1 MKSKYRKYK
10 KGGPVK
16 PKKKR
21 EKVYTDRAAYE
32 KALQAY
38 QDSIALNNYYRL
50 QQEIEPESP
59 TKDKAAYDAMQE
71 LVMSGGRDTSR
82 INELR
87 ALGNQ
92 ITQDSDGRI
101 QWAGNNGAGYSPDL
115 QYYSVQD
122 DPNKGTLS
130 KMFDKLTTNTMSPLI
145 NKASKYWLGNAY
157 NAVWDEPNVK
167 PVFVDESDPYG
178 DSRQTT
184 TSVAPRK
191 LYNDQQVDPIFEED
205 PEQRDMA
212 NTFARDMNP
221 KVAAL
226 YNTPGALY
234 KYQSRFMDNMLRRA
248 VPMDTTYY
256 DPELDAT
263 VSAGIYEPSKSNGAY
278 SYFKISTDNPLNGVT
293 ATSKKPIMPKQ
304 AMVTLPPKLPFG
316 NMDLTKPPALRRVLP
331 EIYSRRLNQ
340 QTGEYIYDTSDG
352 EIRKKVG
359 DEDAAFYNMFRDQI
373 EGMRSDREGNE
384 PTRRAISKYQYNQL
398 YDKYGRRKQR

>member
-59 TKDKAAYDAMQE
+59 TKDKAAYDAMQD

-178 DSRQTT
+178 DSRQTAP
-184 TSVAPRK
+184 SVAPRK
-191 LYNDQQVDPIFEED
+191 IYNGEQVDPIFEED
-205 PEQRDMA
+205 PEQRE
-212 NTFARDMNP
+212 TNP
-221 KVAAL
+221 KIDSL
-226 YNTPGALY
+226 YSIPGAVAR
-234 KYQSRFMDNMLRRA
+234 YQDRFMDRMLTRA
-248 VPMDTTYY
+248 VPTDSTYY
-256 DPELDAT
+256 DPKLDAT
-263 VSAGIYEPSKSNGAY
+263 VSAGIYEPGKSNGFY
-278 SYFKISTDNPLNGVT
+278 SYFKLTPGRETNGISS
-293 ATSKKPIMPKQ
+293 TSKKPIMPKQ
-304 AMVTLPPKLPFG
+304 AMVQLPPKLPFDK
-316 NMDLTKPPALRRVLP
+316 MDLTKPPALRRVLP

-340 QTGEYIYDTSDG
+340 QSGEYIYDTSDG

-384 PTRRAISKYQYNQL
+384 PTRRAISKYEYNQL

>member
-10 KGGPVK
+10 EGGPVK

-21 EKVYTDRAAYE
+21 EKVYTDRDAYE

-87 ALGNQ
+87 ALGDQ

-101 QWAGNNGAGYSPDL
+101 QWAGNNRGGYSPDL

-130 KMFDKLTTNTMSPLI
+130 KVFDKLTTNTMSPLI
-145 NKASKYWLGNAY
+145 NKASKFWLGNAY

-178 DSRQTT
+178 ASRQTT
-184 TSVAPRK
+184 PSVAPRK
-191 LYNDQQVDPIFEED
+191 IYNGQQVDPIFEED
-205 PEQRDMA
+205 PDQ
-212 NTFARDMNP
+212 RDMNP
-221 KVAAL
+221 KLAAL
-226 YNTPGALY
+226 YNTPGALD
-234 KYQSRFMDNMLRRA
+234 KYQSNFMRDMLRRA
-248 VPMDTTYY
+248 TPMDTTYY
-256 DPELDAT
+256 DPDLDAT
-263 VSAGIYEPSKSNGAY
+263 VSAGIYEPGKSNGAY
-278 SYFKISTDNPLNGVT
+278 SYFNIGTNNRTNGIT

-304 AMVTLPPKLPFG
+304 TMVELPPKLPFG
-316 NMDLTKPPALRRVLP
+316 NMDLSRPPALRQVLP
-331 EIYSRRLNQ
+331 QIYSRRLNQ
-340 QTGEYIYDTSDG
+340 HTGEYIYDTSDG

-359 DEDAAFYNMFRDQI
+359 AEDAAFYNMFRDQI

-384 PTRRAISKYQYNQL
+384 PTRRAISKYEYNQL